1 MDSKSIS
8 WKQVFILAGALSAYL
23 IGSATATGQE
33 SMQFFTAH
41 GYIGIASI
49 TVMLLVF
56 GWAAS
61 SLITLGNE
69 AKSLEGNVYQYF
81 LGKLFGKVFEWFVT
95 LFLFALSVTLIS
107 GSGTIFADFY
117 GVNKLVGAGIM
128 VVLIYITVLLSLQK
142 LVDILSFIAPIIIIF
157 TTIISVMSIFD
168 KIDNLFIAER
178 LMSEINVVKAVD
190 SWLLSGVLYAALGIT
205 VAAPFLIKMGST
217 TQSRKEALFGGLVGA
232 LIYSV
237 TISIISFA
245 LLINI
250 NDIYDKE
257 TPLVYLAEGFHPIFS
272 ILFSLI
278 LLAGIYTTGAPMFWY
293 VCNSFGVE
301 GTARHKIISFILILF
316 AFLGGLLLPFGK
328 LVGTVYPLAGVL
340 GLILLIVMAYKQI
353 RFRLKNK
360 QLEKKAM

>member
-1 MDSKSIS
+1 MSEKTIN
-8 WKQVFILAGALSAYL
+8 WKRVFILAGALCAYL

-49 TVMLLVF
+49 IVTLLIF

-61 SLITLGNE
+61 SLIVIGNE
-69 AKSLEGNVYQYF
+69 TKNLEGNVYQYF
-81 LGKLFGKVFEWFVT
+81 LGKFFGKVFEWFVT
-95 LFLFALSVTLIS
+95 LFLFALTVTLIS

-117 GVNKLVGAGIM
+117 GVNKLVGAGVM

-142 LVDILSFIAPIIIIF
+142 LVDILSFIAPILIIF
-157 TTIISVMSIFD
+157 TSIISIISIFNNL
-168 KIDNLFIAER
+168 DNLFVAEQ
-178 LMSEINVVKAVD
+178 LMNEVKVVKAVD
-190 SWLLSGVLYAALGIT
+190 SWLLSGILYAALGIT

-217 TQSRKEALFGGLVGA
+217 AQSRREALLGGLLGA
-232 LIYSV
+232 LIYSI

-250 NDIYDKE
+250 KDIFDKE
-257 TPLVYLAEGFHPIFS
+257 TPLVYLAEGFHPIFG
-272 ILFSLI
+272 LVFSFI

-293 VCNSFGVE
+293 VCNSFGAERTTKYRV
-301 GTARHKIISFILILF
+301 ISLVLIFI
-316 AFLGGLLLPFGK
+316 AFLGGLFLPFGK
-328 LVGTVYPLAGVL
+328 LVGTIFPLTGVL

-353 RFRLKNK
+353 RLKVKTK